1 MMCEANSCRRVRDL
15 IVDKYPESG
24 NNKVYVIQFPFAL
37 ARDLWQRQF
46 PRTQSIKKHLIAS
59 IS

>member
-24 NNKVYVIQFPFAL
+24 NNKVYVIEFPFAL
-37 ARDLWQRQF
+37 ARDLWQTGGNF
-46 PRTQSIKKHLIAS
+46 PAHRVLRSTIS